1 MRKKLFTIL
10 QYLVFLGIGF
20 FLAWLSLK
28 NLDTQKR
35 LEIKVAVEHARYWLV
50 VPVFLILIMAHFVR
64 AVRWKLLINSLGY
77 QIKTQNT
84 FFAVMS
90 GYLINL
96 ALPRFGEILK
106 CTLLARYEKVPAE
119 KLIGTIILERVI
131 DALTLIVILFITFVI
146 QPSIYTDLIN
156 AFFHSPHEPHK
167 RKIAGWI
174 IALIVIGIFSVIV
187 FLWMV
192 IKKKNFADLVAIFK
206 RIGRSIWQGISAVE
220 HLKRRW
226 TFLFYSVLLWF
237 LYFIAGYIGLFALQE
252 TSQQVGVDQGF
263 AVLSAGS
270 IGMTIMPGG
279 IGAYPLL
286 IGKTMEIY
294 GLSESISIAFGWIL
308 WVVQTGIILLVG
320 IISLV
325 LLPNL
330 NKKKIPAPE
339 TA

>member
-1 MRKKLFTIL
+1 MKKKIFTIF
-10 QYLVFLGIGF
+10 QYVVFLGLGF

-28 NLDTQKR
+28 NLDSQKR
-35 LEIKVAVEHARYWLV
+35 NEIRIAVEHARYWLI
-50 VPVFLILIMAHFVR
+50 VPVFLILVLAHLTR
-64 AVRWKLLINSLGY
+64 ALRWKLLINSLGY
-77 QIKTQNT
+77 HPKTQNT

-106 CTLLARYEKVPAE
+106 CTLLARYEKVPAD

-131 DALTLIVILFITFVI
+131 DAITLVLILFITFII
-146 QPSIYTDLIN
+146 QPGIYTDLIN
-156 AFFHSPHEPHK
+156 AFFHSPHEHHK

-174 IALIVIGIFSVIV
+174 IALIVLAVIAGIII
-187 FLWMV
+187 LWM
-192 IKKKNFADLVAIFK
+192 IFKKKNLSDLLAVFK
-206 RIGRSIWQGISAVE
+206 RIGRSVWQGISAVE

-226 TFLFYSVLLWF
+226 TFLFYSILLWF
-237 LYFIAGYIGLFALQE
+237 LYYIAGYIGFYALQE

-294 GLSESISIAFGWIL
+294 GLSESISTAFGWIL
-308 WVVQTGIILLVG
+308 WVVQTGLILLVG

-330 NKKKIPAPE
+330 NKKKTPAPE

>member
-1 MRKKLFTIL
+1 MKKKIFTIF
-10 QYLVFLGIGF
+10 QYIVFLGLGI

-28 NLDTQKR
+28 NLDSQKKH
-35 LEIKVAVEHARYWLV
+35 EIAVAVEHARYWLV
-50 VPVFLILIMAHFVR
+50 VPVFLILILAHLTR
-64 AVRWKLLINSLGY
+64 ALRWKLLINSLGY
-77 QIKTQNT
+77 HPKTSNT

-96 ALPRFGEILK
+96 GLPRFGEILK
-106 CTLLARYEKVPAE
+106 CTLLARYEKVPAD

-131 DALTLIVILFITFVI
+131 DAITLVLILFITFVI
-146 QPSIYTDLIN
+146 QPGIYTDLIN
-156 AFFHSPHEPHK
+156 AFFHSPHEHHK

-174 IALIVIGIFSVIV
+174 IALIVLGVVAGIII
-187 FLWMV
+187 LWM
-192 IKKKNFADLVAIFK
+192 IFKKKNLSDLLAVFK
-206 RIGRSIWQGISAVE
+206 RISRSVWQGVSAVE

-237 LYFIAGYIGLFALQE
+237 LYFIAGYIGFFALRE
-252 TSQQVGVDQGF
+252 TSEQVGIDQGL

-294 GLSESISIAFGWIL
+294 GLNESIATAFGWIL
-308 WVVQTGIILLVG
+308 WVVQTGLILLVG

-330 NKKKIPAPE
+330 NKKKNPVSE
-339 TA
+339 TT

>member
-1 MRKKLFTIL
+1 KI
-10 QYLVFLGIGF
+10 
-20 FLAWLSLK
+20 
-28 NLDTQKR
+28 
-35 LEIKVAVEHARYWLV
+35 AVEHARYWLV
-50 VPVFLILIMAHFVR
+50 VPVFLILISAHMVR
-64 AVRWKLLINSLGY
+64 ALRWKLLINSLGY
-77 QIKTQNT
+77 HPKTQNT

-106 CTLLARYEKVPAE
+106 CTLLARYEKVPAD

-131 DALTLIVILFITFVI
+131 DAITLVLILFITFVI
-146 QPSIYTDLIN
+146 QPDIYTDLIN
-156 AFFHSPHEPHK
+156 AFFHSPHEHHK

-174 IALIVIGIFSVIV
+174 IAMIIVGIIAGIVI
-187 FLWMV
+187 LWM
-192 IKKKNFADLVAIFK
+192 IFKKKNLSDLFAVFK
-206 RIGRSIWQGISAVE
+206 RIGRSVWQGVSAVE

-237 LYFIAGYIGLFALQE
+237 LYFIAGYIGFFALRE
-252 TSQQVGVDQGF
+252 TSQHVGVDQGL

-294 GLSESISIAFGWIL
+294 GLTESISTAFGWIL
-308 WVVQTGIILLVG
+308 WVVQTGLILIVG

-330 NKKKIPAPE
+330 NKKKIVAPE

>member
-1 MRKKLFTIL
+1 MKKKLFTIF
-10 QYLVFLGIGF
+10 QYVVFLGLGF

-28 NLDTQKR
+28 NLDSQKR
-35 LEIKVAVEHARYWLV
+35 QEIKIAVEHARYWLV
-50 VPVFLILIMAHFVR
+50 VPVFLILISAHMVR
-64 AVRWKLLINSLGY
+64 ALRWKLLINSLGY
-77 QIKTQNT
+77 HPKTQNT

-106 CTLLARYEKVPAE
+106 CTLLARYEKVPAD

-131 DALTLIVILFITFVI
+131 DAITLVLILFITFVI
-146 QPSIYTDLIN
+146 QPDIYTDLIN
-156 AFFHSPHEPHK
+156 AFFHSPHEHHK

-174 IALIVIGIFSVIV
+174 IAMIIVGIIAGIVI
-187 FLWMV
+187 LWM
-192 IKKKNFADLVAIFK
+192 IFKKKNLSDLFAVFK
-206 RIGRSIWQGISAVE
+206 RIGRSVWQGVSAVE

-237 LYFIAGYIGLFALQE
+237 LYFIAGYIGFFALRE
-252 TSQQVGVDQGF
+252 TSQHVGVDQGL

-294 GLSESISIAFGWIL
+294 GLTESISTAFGWIL
-308 WVVQTGIILLVG
+308 WVVQTGLILIVG

-330 NKKKIPAPE
+330 NKKKIVAPE

>member
-1 MRKKLFTIL
+1 MKKKLFTIF

-28 NLDTQKR
+28 NLDDQKR
-35 LEIKVAVEHARYWLV
+35 QEIAIAVQHARYWLV
-50 VPVFLILIMAHFVR
+50 LPVFTILILAHLTR
-64 AVRWKLLINSLGY
+64 ALRWKLLINSLGY
-77 QIKTQNT
+77 HPKTSNT
-84 FFAVMS
+84 FFAVMC

-106 CTLLARYEKVPAE
+106 CTLLARYEKVPAD

-131 DALTLIVILFITFVI
+131 DAITLVLILFITFVI
-146 QPSIYTDLIN
+146 QPDIYTDLIN
-156 AFFHSPHEPHK
+156 AFFHSPHEKHK

-174 IALIVIGIFSVIV
+174 IALIVVGVIAAIII
-187 FLWMV
+187 LWM
-192 IKKKNFADLVAIFK
+192 IFKKKNLSDLFAVFK
-206 RIGRSIWQGISAVE
+206 RIGRSVWQGVSAVE

-226 TFLFYSVLLWF
+226 TFLFYSVLLWS
-237 LYFIAGYIGLFALQE
+237 LYFIAGYIGFFALQE
-252 TSQQVGVDQGF
+252 TSRQVGVDQGF

-294 GLSESISIAFGWIL
+294 GLNDSIATAFGWIL
-308 WVVQTGIILLVG
+308 WVVQTGLILLVG
-320 IISLV
+320 IISFV

-330 NKKKIPAPE
+330 NKKKNSPPE
-339 TA
+339 TV